1 MVNDKISVMLSLDRD
16 GIALLMDGIIN
27 SNNNYAK
34 RKLIDVLKHVIIS
47 DSTLCNNLVDIAL
60 GKELPVEITVGTT
73 VKIDPDNSGWLSSE
87 DKAILQDNTTESEIY
102 GVVKQFVGY
111 HSYSNYIIAFKGN
124 KEISLPSKAIISV
137 KDVVI

>member
-1 MVNDKISVMLSLDRD
+1 MGNEQISFMVSLNRD
-16 GIALLMDGIIN
+16 SIAILMDSIIN

-47 DSTLCNNLVDIAL
+47 DSTLCNNLVDIAI

-73 VKIDPDNSGWLSSE
+73 VKIDPDNTGWLSSE

-102 GVVKQFVGY
+102 GVVKQFIGY

-124 KEISLPSKAIISV
+124 NEISLPIKAITSV

>member
-1 MVNDKISVMLSLDRD
+1 MGNEQISFMVSLNRD
-16 GIALLMDGIIN
+16 SIAILMDSIIN

-47 DSTLCNNLVDIAL
+47 DSTLCNNLVDIAI

-73 VKIDPDNSGWLSSE
+73 VKIDPDNTGWLSSD

-102 GVVKQFVGY
+102 GVVKQFIGY

-124 KEISLPSKAIISV
+124 KEISLPSKAITSV

>member
-1 MVNDKISVMLSLDRD
+1 MGNEQISFMVSLNRD
-16 GIALLMDGIIN
+16 SIAILMDSIIN

-47 DSTLCNNLVDIAL
+47 DSTLCNTLVDIAI

-73 VKIDPDNSGWLSSE
+73 VKIDPDNTGWLSSE

-124 KEISLPSKAIISV
+124 KEISLPSKTITSV